1 MKQAIMIGAGNI
13 SRGFIGA
20 ILSRSGYHVT
30 FADVNMTLI
39 DAINAEG
46 RYTVHIQD
54 RNPAAFTI
62 TNIDGISSA
71 GPELAEAL
79 KTAELVTTAVGLRIL
94 PIVAKPIAAGIAA
107 RKAAGNA
114 APLNIVAC
122 ENAVRATSQLKRAVY
137 DLLDEETK
145 AFADENVG
153 FADCAVDRIVPKM
166 DFAAPLDV
174 AVEEFSEW
182 DVERSGWKGELPQID
197 GMSVVD
203 DLSAYIERK
212 LFTLNTGHAITAYL
226 GRMKGYMTICQSI
239 SDEQIHSVSD
249 PVIGPIVY
257 RAMQQ
262 SGAGLVKKFSMDEQK
277 HQAYIDRIF
286 ARFHN
291 PYLQDEVARV
301 GREPIRKLAASDRLI
316 SPLLTA
322 YNLPVDQLIFGA
334 AAALR
339 YDNAEDPQSVELQKT
354 IAEQGAAAALEQY
367 SGLAADH
374 PLSTRILDV
383 YRALAV

>member
-1 MKQAIMIGAGNI
+1 MNI
-13 SRGFIGA
+13 WTGDGFKDVPADRKGPRDRYRASIDE
-20 ILSRSGYHVT
+20 ILSEPYDFNLVKPCIESKVFGIGVEAYTVGSAEFALTYAAYNRDKCIPLMDNGHYHPTEVVSDKIPALLAFFPEIALHVT
-30 FADVNMTLI
+30 
-39 DAINAEG
+39 
-46 RYTVHIQD
+46 R
-54 RNPAAFTI
+54 
-62 TNIDGISSA
+62 
-71 GPELAEAL
+71 
-79 KTAELVTTAVGLRIL
+79 
-94 PIVAKPIAAGIAA
+94 PIRWDSDHV
-107 RKAAGNA
+107 
-114 APLNIVAC
+114 V
-122 ENAVRATSQLKRAVY
+122 
-137 DLLDEETK
+137 LLDDETK
-145 AFADENVG
+145 AFADANVG

-166 DFAAPLDV
+166 DFADPLDV

-182 DVERSGWKGELPQID
+182 DVERSGWKGELPEID

-212 LFTLNTGHAITAYL
+212 LFTLNSGHAICAYL
-226 GRMKGYMTICQSI
+226 GCLRGHHTIL
-239 SDEQIHSVSD
+239 DSVSD

-262 SGAGLVKKFSMDEQK
+262 SGAGLVKKFSMDAEK

-322 YNLPVDQLIFGA
+322 YNFGLPVDQLIFGA